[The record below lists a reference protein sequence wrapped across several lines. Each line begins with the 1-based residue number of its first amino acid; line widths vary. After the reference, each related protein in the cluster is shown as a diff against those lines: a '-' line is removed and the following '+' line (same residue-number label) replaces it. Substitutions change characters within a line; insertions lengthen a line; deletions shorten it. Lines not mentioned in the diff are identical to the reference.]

1 MTYSS
6 THASLNYLL
15 PYINTHCGN
24 LKRKNL
30 TIMKKNRTF
39 HVRPHSVRRKKVVTL
54 CAILVLLVDSRESC
68 YMKLR

>member
-1 MTYSS
+1 MAYSS
-6 THASLNYLL
+6 TQASLNYLR

-39 HVRPHSVRRKKVVTL
+39 HVRPHSGKKWSRSVQFSFYWWTLARVV
-54 CAILVLLVDSRESC
+54 I
-68 YMKLR
+68 